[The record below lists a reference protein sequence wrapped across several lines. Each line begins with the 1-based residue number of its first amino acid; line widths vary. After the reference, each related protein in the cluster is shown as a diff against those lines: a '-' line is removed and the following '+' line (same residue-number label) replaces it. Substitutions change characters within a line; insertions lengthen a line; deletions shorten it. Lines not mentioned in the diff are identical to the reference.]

1 MNINLSNLIKEKYS
15 DTVTEE
21 RKQNIQDTLD
31 KYRDLELY
39 PSTVDYS
46 LTNTEKTVLQCSV
59 AFLTGVWLA

>member
-21 RKQNIQDTLD
+21 RKQQIQDTLD

-39 PSTVDYS
+39 PSTIDYS
-46 LTNTEKTVLQCSV
+46 LTNTEKTVLQCGV